1 VRIKVASFPFTRH
14 GTLTGSIRRIGADAL
29 EDPSSKELIFPLTVR
44 LDPANCPPD
53 LLSALVPGMACSA
66 EIHIE
71 KRRLIEVWLSPLR
84 RTFSEAFRER

>member
-1 VRIKVASFPFTRH
+1 
-14 GTLTGSIRRIGADAL
+14 LTGSIRRIGADAL